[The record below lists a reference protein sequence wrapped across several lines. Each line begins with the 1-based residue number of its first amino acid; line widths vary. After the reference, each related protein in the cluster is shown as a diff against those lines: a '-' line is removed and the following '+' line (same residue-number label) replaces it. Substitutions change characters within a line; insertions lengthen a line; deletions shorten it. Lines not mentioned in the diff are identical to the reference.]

1 MNLTWEELGMTQII
15 AHRGA
20 AGTRPENTMVSFYE
34 AYRVGADGIEL
45 DVQLSKDGEVV
56 VIHDELLDRT
66 TTGKG
71 NVKDYMWNDLQ
82 LLGAGYKFGKQFAD
96 ATIPNLEEVLAWI
109 QGTNMILN
117 IELKNGVYPYSGLEE
132 EVIALVRTY
141 SMEKRVIL
149 SSFNHYSLVHAYRLA
164 PEIETA
170 PLYRDGLYMPWI
182 YATSIGAKAIHPSI
196 HTAPDAIVT
205 ASMKEGVAV
214 RPYTI
219 NKEDKMRHLFEMGI
233 SAFITDFPE
242 RAVKLRNTIE
252 AQ

>member
-1 MNLTWEELGMTQII
+1 MTQIF

-20 AGTRPENTMVSFYE
+20 AGTHPENTMISFYE

-66 TTGKG
+66 TNGKG
-71 NVKDYMWNDLQ
+71 NVKDHTWNDLQ
-82 LLGAGYKFGKQFAD
+82 LLSAGYKFRKQFAN
-96 ATIPNLEEVLAWI
+96 AAIPNLEEVLAWI

-117 IELKNGVYPYSGLEE
+117 IELKNSVYSYPGLEE
-132 EVIALVRTY
+132 KVIALVRTY
-141 SMEKRVIL
+141 SMESRVIL
-149 SSFNHYSLVHAYRLA
+149 SSFNHYSLVHAYRIA
-164 PEIETA
+164 PDIETA
-170 PLYRDGLYMPWI
+170 PLYRDGLYMPWV
-182 YATSIGAKAIHPSI
+182 YATSIGARAIHPSI
-196 HTAPDAIVT
+196 HMASDAIVV

-219 NKEDKMRHLFEMGI
+219 NKEDKMRHLFEIGI

-242 RAVKLRNTIE
+242 RAVKLRGTIE
-252 AQ
+252 VQ